1 MKSRFASIARC
12 DHGTRLVTLIL
23 TNTIEMVACMRIPAI
38 SRFASALF
46 AVLALMTVPAPKAD
60 IPPPYERYGIG
71 ATLTEA
77 EPYPVISGVIK
88 GGAADK
94 AGIVNGDAIIAVD
107 GDYARGG
114 VPFYYFAGMLS
125 GRQGTEVEL
134 VVLHDL
140 RLVRVVKVKR
150 LHRK

>member
-1 MKSRFASIARC
+1 LIVANIIEIA
-12 DHGTRLVTLIL
+12 
-23 TNTIEMVACMRIPAI
+23 ACMKIPAI
-38 SRFASALF
+38 SRFAA
-46 AVLALMTVPAPKAD
+46 AVVAGLALITVPGLKAD

-77 EPYPVISGVIK
+77 EPYPVISDVIK

-114 VPFYYFAGMLS
+114 VPFYYLAGMLA

-134 VVLHDL
+134 VVLHER

>member
-1 MKSRFASIARC
+1 MKSGFASIARC
-12 DHGTRLVTLIL
+12 DQGTRLVTLIL
-23 TNTIEMVACMRIPAI
+23 MNAIGIEARMTIPAI
-38 SRFASALF
+38 SRFA
-46 AVLALMTVPAPKAD
+46 AVIAIMAGLLTGPELRAD

-71 ATLTEA
+71 ATLTES

-88 GGAADK
+88 GGAADR

-134 VVLHDL
+134 VVLHDR

>member
-1 MKSRFASIARC
+1 MRKS
-12 DHGTRLVTLIL
+12 
-23 TNTIEMVACMRIPAI
+23 AI
-38 SRFASALF
+38 SRLAAVIGIVIALVTF
-46 AVLALMTVPAPKAD
+46 TEPKAD

-77 EPYPVISGVIK
+77 EPYPVISGVVK

-94 AGIVNGDAIIAVD
+94 AGIVNGDAVIAVD
-107 GDYARGG
+107 GDYARSG
-114 VPFYYFAGMLS
+114 VPFYYLAGMLS

-134 VVLHDL
+134 VVLHDR